1 MKKCSNLD
9 CGRHQESGNFCGAC
23 GSKLEAVIEQ
33 VDKTSTNQVE
43 EGIEVTES
51 PVTEVEAKEVTVT
64 QTQEVTTN
72 EPPAVTLS
80 NTEIKTAQT
89 QATATSTMNERP
101 AEKQSTEEAKA
112 AVKSYWAYSVEL
124 LKNPSKALQ
133 HQQDKFTYG
142 LINLGLYA
150 LTFALITFAI
160 MRRAS
165 KDAMGYSGF
174 GGFADEYG
182 ITSEVNSIIFQTSFY
197 TLIGVAFMLAVLM
210 VSLLAVEKVMVKRLT
225 FKDIIAQYG
234 GLIVPFIYLQ
244 AAVFLFSFIGTRF
257 VTFSLMFLSIAFVMY
272 ILAGLYM
279 YEKVNSY
286 QSSSQKVYT
295 FIGTIIFVTIVYTVV
310 SLVIGA
316 SLLESLI
323 DLIDEMVYF

>member
-1 MKKCSNLD
+1 MRKCSNPD
-9 CGRHQESGNFCGAC
+9 CGRLQESGNFCGAC
-23 GSKLEAVIEQ
+23 GSKLEEVIEQ
-33 VDKTSTNQVE
+33 VE
-43 EGIEVTES
+43 EPEVKES
-51 PVTEVEAKEVTVT
+51 LVSEAESQEVQTPEPTPVTPSNEEV
-64 QTQEVTTN
+64 
-72 EPPAVTLS
+72 
-80 NTEIKTAQT
+80 KTAQA
-89 QATATSTMNERP
+89 QATATSTMNDAP
-101 AEKQSTEEAKA
+101 APTPSETHSTAEAKA

-150 LTFALITFAI
+150 LTFALIIFAV

-174 GGFADEYG
+174 GGFSDEYG

-197 TLIGVAFMLAVLM
+197 TLIGIAFMLAVLM

-225 FKDIIAQYG
+225 FKDIVAQYG
-234 GLIVPFIYLQ
+234 GLIVPFVYLQ

-279 YEKVNSY
+279 YEKVNYY

-295 FIGTIIFVTIVYTVV
+295 FVGTIVFVTIVYTVV

-316 SLLESLI
+316 SLLEALI
-323 DLIDEMVYF
+323 DLIDDMLYF